1 MNKVKGFNMKSAY
14 SSPLKQK
21 GEESISKSFGATQRA
36 EKKEFKSNQRAERK
50 EYRSEKKDAFEKARD
65 RGELKFDAV
74 APLDSSFT
82 SLTAATASNIF
93 NKAKVK
99 KSVRDGFD
107 KGYKKQEPTSS
118 SSQSKVNYS
127 NAESDYN
134 KEKDAIELRAKT
146 SRNSHTPE
154 TESEYKDRSSY
165 TPKNEV
171 NIPKKATPASPTSTT
186 KSPANPTQSNSNTNS
201 GEQNIKN
208 RVKQL
213 KNSGEIKENKTSSVS
228 GRAKGPSYFKES
240 STSGK
245 MKTRN
250 MTSSEKGGV
259 DFSLFSGVNSSLFDS
274 TKSKAT
280 TKKNTSSGNV
290 FVDFFNK

>member
-1 MNKVKGFNMKSAY
+1 MKD
-14 SSPLKQK
+14 
-21 GEESISKSFGATQRA
+21 ISGSFGATQRA

-50 EYRSEKKDAFEKARD
+50 EYRSEKRDAFEKARD

-74 APLDSSFT
+74 APLDSS
-82 SLTAATASNIF
+82 LPAHTAALASNVLSRR
-93 NKAKVK
+93 NAK
-99 KSVRDGFD
+99 KSVKEAFD

-118 SSQSKVNYS
+118 SGQSKVNYS

-186 KSPANPTQSNSNTNS
+186 KSPAKPTQSNSNTNS

-213 KNSGEIKENKTSSVS
+213 KNSGEIKANRTQESLSKDKTI
-228 GRAKGPSYFKES
+228 S
-240 STSGK
+240 STGK
-245 MKTRN
+245 N
-250 MTSSEKGGV
+250 SNYYSSSNPIQSIRENNPLRTLRDNIQSLKNSS
-259 DFSLFSGVNSSLFDS
+259 DFSASSA
-274 TKSKAT
+274 K
-280 TKKNTSSGNV
+280 
-290 FVDFFNK
+290 DFFFPKFITESNPKNKKTKG

>member
-1 MNKVKGFNMKSAY
+1 MKD
-14 SSPLKQK
+14 
-21 GEESISKSFGATQRA
+21 ISGSFGATQRA
-36 EKKEFKSNQRAERK
+36 EKKEFKSNQKAERK
-50 EYRSEKKDAFEKARD
+50 EYRSEKRDAFEKARD

-74 APLDSSFT
+74 APLDSSFPAH
-82 SLTAATASNIF
+82 TAALASNF
-93 NKAKVK
+93 LSRHNAN
-99 KSVRDGFD
+99 KSVKDGFD

-118 SSQSKVNYS
+118 SGQSKVNYS

-146 SRNSHTPE
+146 SRNSQTPE
-154 TESEYKDRSSY
+154 TESEYKDRSSS

-171 NIPKKATPASPTSTT
+171 DITNKPNSAIPTSTT
-186 KSPANPTQSNSNTNS
+186 KSPAKPTQSNSNTNS

-250 MTSSEKGGV
+250 MTSSEKSGV

-274 TKSKAT
+274 TKSKST
-280 TKKNTSSGNV
+280 TKKNPSSGNV